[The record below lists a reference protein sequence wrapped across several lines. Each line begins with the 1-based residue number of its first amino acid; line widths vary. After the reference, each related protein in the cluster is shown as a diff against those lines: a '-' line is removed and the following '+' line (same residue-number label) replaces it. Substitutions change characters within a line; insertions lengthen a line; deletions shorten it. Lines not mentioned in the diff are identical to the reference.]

1 MISHGFKIIGT
12 FHTADDDAE
21 DGSFFLL
28 NSEMWASIPESISKR
43 IYFHDGVEIVV
54 SANWE
59 PAQII
64 ASEANRIAQKSI
76 SESKEGLFKWLE
88 PFPSDLEV
96 PIKVIMNGENDL
108 LNLEWYPIFFVDNYL
123 YDLFLILNLALPGSA
138 DFMNLRI
145 QSDASKETTSPT
157 RLSPY
162 YFHAAHAKKEDWPS
176 LSEIKVSTIETWYSL
191 VRKNISQIPQ
201 SPLERALFSTLH
213 VCRSDGRPED
223 IIWIFHALESLLQ
236 TRVGENFSALVERL
250 TLILSPDAKQES
262 VMRKKLRE
270 MYNHRSS
277 FVHGGLDIIHPMH
290 NEVIDPRAGDAYS
303 STVELSEYG
312 IKLLLACF
320 QHFAKNGWLN
330 VNFRVAMEIE

>member
-1 MISHGFKIIGT
+1 MISYDFKIMGA

-21 DGSFFLL
+21 DGNFFLL
-28 NSEMWASIPESISKR
+28 NSKIWASIPENISKR

-64 ASEANRIAQKSI
+64 ASEVNRITQRSI

-88 PFPSDLEV
+88 PFPSELEV
-96 PIKVIMNGENDL
+96 PINLIMNGENDL
-108 LNLEWYPIFFVDNYL
+108 LNHDWYPIFFVDNYL
-123 YDLFLILNLALPGSA
+123 YDVFVMLNLALPGSA

-145 QSDASKETTSPT
+145 QSDASKEPTSPT

-162 YFHAAHAKKEDWPS
+162 YFHAAYSERKEWPS
-176 LSEIKVSTIETWYSL
+176 LSEIDVSTIEKWYSL
-191 VRKNISQIPQ
+191 VRKDISQIPQ

-250 TLILSPDAKQES
+250 TLVLSPDAKQES

-277 FVHGGLDIIHPMH
+277 FVHGGLAIIHPMH

-303 STVELSEYG
+303 STVELSIYG

-320 QHFAKNGWLN
+320 QSFAKNGWLN
-330 VNFRVAMEIE
+330 VKFGIAMEVE